1 MQVLP
6 YEVDK
11 SSWATGGVCDADRP
25 AIPPESALW
34 SRPRDPPGVGEVNK
48 MRQGLRRHAAV
59 LFDYARGR
67 QALLSVAQPALGAWL
82 AAGGFPGLR
91 ITLLGLLA
99 ATSGFLSVFAL
110 NDLLDRHADREA
122 LTLAAHPQEATQGF
136 DLDVAYLRHPL
147 AHGALSLREGV
158 MWVASLGLVS
168 LVCAF
173 LIRPVCALLFAVCV
187 VMEALYCGLRRRSWL
202 KFIPAGVMVG
212 CGGLAGWLAVGTLD
226 RNALLFFALL
236 AVWEVAGRNLSNDL
250 ADRGVDGPLGITT
263 VATVFGPKASAA
275 GIVVGAALMPFLAGL
290 QQGTMPLRALLAL
303 AAVWT
308 MTLPALRLSR
318 HIGDPEAQRYFNSAS
333 LLPPLAFL
341 VALAEYALRLVVG

>member
-1 MQVLP
+1 M
-6 YEVDK
+6 
-11 SSWATGGVCDADRP
+11 
-25 AIPPESALW
+25 
-34 SRPRDPPGVGEVNK
+34 
-48 MRQGLRRHAAV
+48 

-99 ATSGFLSVFAL
+99 AISGFLSVFAL

-122 LTLAAHPQEATQGF
+122 LTLAAHPQESIQGF

-158 MWVASLGLVS
+158 LWVASLGTVS
-168 LVCAF
+168 LVTAY

-187 VMEALYCGLRRRSWL
+187 CMEALYCGLRCRSWL

-212 CGGLAGWLAVGTLD
+212 CGGLAGWLAVGPLD
-226 RNALLFFALL
+226 GNALLFFALL
-236 AVWEVAGRNLSNDL
+236 VVWEIAGRNVSNDL
-250 ADRGVDGPLGITT
+250 ADRAVDGPLGITT
-263 VATVFGPKASAA
+263 VATAFGPKTSAA
-275 GIVVGAALMPFLAGL
+275 GIVVGAALIPFVAAL
-290 QQGTMPLRALLAL
+290 QMGTVPLRVLLAL

-308 MTLPALRLSR
+308 MTLPAVRLSR
-318 HIGDPEAQRYFNSAS
+318 HIVEPEAQRYFNRAS
-333 LLPPLAFL
+333 LLPPVAFL
-341 VALAEYALRLVVG
+341 LAIVEYAVRRVAG

>member
-1 MQVLP
+1 MNS
-6 YEVDK
+6 EI
-11 SSWATGGVCDADRP
+11 G
-25 AIPPESALW
+25 
-34 SRPRDPPGVGEVNK
+34 
-48 MRQGLRRHAAV
+48 GLRGHATV

-82 AAGGFPGLR
+82 AAGGFPDIR

-122 LTLAAHPQEATQGF
+122 LTLTESPQESAQGF

-158 MWVASLGLVS
+158 LWVTSLGIVS
-168 LVCAF
+168 LVTAY

-187 VMEALYCGLRRRSWL
+187 GMEALYCGLRRRSWL

-212 CGGLAGWLAVGTLD
+212 CGALAGWLAVGPLD
-226 RNALLFFALL
+226 GNALLFFALL
-236 AVWEVAGRNLSNDL
+236 AVWETAGRNLSNDL
-250 ADRGVDGPLGITT
+250 ADRAVDGPLGIRT
-263 VATVFGPKASAA
+263 VATVFGSKASVA
-275 GIVVGAALMPFLAGL
+275 GIVVGAALIPFLAAL

-303 AAVWT
+303 SAVWT

-318 HIGDPEAQRYFNSAS
+318 HIGDHEAQRYFNSAS
-333 LLPPLAFL
+333 LLPPVAFL
-341 VALAEYALRLVVG
+341 VALAEYAVRRIVG